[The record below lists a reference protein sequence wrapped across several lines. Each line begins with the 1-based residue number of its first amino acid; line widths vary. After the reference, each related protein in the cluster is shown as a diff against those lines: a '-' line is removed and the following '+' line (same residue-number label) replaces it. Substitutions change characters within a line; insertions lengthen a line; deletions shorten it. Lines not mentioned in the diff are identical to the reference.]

1 MRDVLKLVRDLQ
13 RRKARERRSLVLLEG
28 WRLVE
33 DAMGAGAKVVALL
46 AAEGAEA
53 DGLIARA
60 SAAGIDAQTVPRR
73 DFDAVAGTETP
84 GGVIAVAEWEPLTLE
99 ALPAPR
105 GGAAVALVLDAVQDP
120 GNVGTMIRTA
130 HALGAWCTIALDG
143 TVDVCNPKVLRGAMG
158 SHFRHPVA
166 TADFADVTAF
176 LRAGP
181 VDVCLA
187 ATDGA
192 PMGGAAPPAISGKVA
207 LVVGSEGHGVRP
219 AWTDLPHRR
228 VSIPM
233 RPGAESLNAAVA
245 AAILLFELM
254 RVGR

>member
-1 MRDVLKLVRDLQ
+1 MLKLVRDLQ

-33 DAMGAGAKVVALL
+33 DAMGADAKLVALL

-53 DGLIARA
+53 DALVAR
-60 SAAGIDAQTVPRR
+60 AAGIDAQTVPRR
-73 DFDAVAGTETP
+73 DFDSVAGTETP
-84 GGVIAVAEWEPLTLE
+84 GGVMAVAEWEPLTLE
-99 ALPAPR
+99 QLPAPR
-105 GGAAVALVLDAVQDP
+105 GAAVALVLDAVQDP

-143 TVDVCNPKVLRGAMG
+143 TADVRNPKVLRGAMG

-166 TADFADVTAF
+166 TADFAAVAAF
-176 LRAGP
+176 VRAGRI
-181 VDVCLA
+181 DVCLA

-192 PMGGAAPPAISGKVA
+192 PVGGSAAPAAPGKIA
-207 LVVGSEGHGVRP
+207 LVVGSEGHGARP
-219 AWTDLPHRR
+219 AWTDLPHHR

-245 AAILLFELM
+245 AAILLFELV

>member
-1 MRDVLKLVRDLQ
+1 MLKLVRDLQ

-33 DAMGAGAKVVALL
+33 DAMGGGAKIVGLL
-46 AAEGAEA
+46 AASDAEA
-53 DGLIARA
+53 DALIARTT
-60 SAAGIDAQTVPRR
+60 AAGIDAQTVPRR

-99 ALPAPR
+99 TLPPP

-143 TVDVCNPKVLRGAMG
+143 TVDVRNPKVLRGAMG

-166 TADFADVTAF
+166 TADFADVKGF
-176 LRAGP
+176 LNAGSIE
-181 VDVCLA
+181 VCLA

-192 PMGGAAPPAISGKVA
+192 PVGASAPGRPGKVA

-245 AAILLFELM
+245 AAILLFELV

>member
-1 MRDVLKLVRDLQ
+1 MLKVVRDLQ
-13 RRKARERRSLVLLEG
+13 RRKARERRSLVILEG

-33 DAMGAGAKVVALL
+33 DAMAAGAKVVGLL
-46 AAEGAEA
+46 AAADAEA
-53 DGLIARA
+53 DALIARA
-60 SAAGIDAQTVPRR
+60 TAAGVDAQQVPRR

-99 ALPAPR
+99 TLPAPK
-105 GGAAVALVLDAVQDP
+105 GHAVALVLDAVQDP

-130 HALGAWCTIALDG
+130 HALGAWCTVALDG
-143 TVDVCNPKVLRGAMG
+143 TVDVRNPKVLRGAMG

-166 TADFADVTAF
+166 TADFADLATF

-181 VDVCLA
+181 IDVCLA
-187 ATDGA
+187 ATDGS
-192 PMGGAAPPAISGKVA
+192 PVGGAGAPTAPGKIA

-228 VSIPM
+228 ISIPM

-245 AAILLFELM
+245 AAILLFELV
-254 RVGR
+254 RVGH